1 RAAILLGA
9 HSCGEIRDPML
20 AALKRFGARIG
31 LAFQIQDDILDASGD
46 ETRLGKAAGA
56 DAARDK
62 PSYTGLLGVEKA
74 QAALAEVYSEAL
86 GALEPFGEAAAPLI
100 ALARL
105 IVERDH

>member
-1 RAAILLGA
+1 
-9 HSCGEIRDPML
+9 

-74 QAALAEVYSEAL
+74 RAALAEVYSEAL